1 MNVILSSGG
10 STILYVELLNEK
22 GENQPYSHRF
32 LPFSISPPRYRTETC
47 FKDKLGTRI
56 IGVLSRIMM
65 TETKFGIR
73 VASYTLEIKKC
84 NYNLIIIPNTLY

>member
-47 FKDKLGTRI
+47 FKDKLTRI

-65 TETKFGIR
+65 TEKKIR
-73 VASYTLEIKKC
+73 
-84 NYNLIIIPNTLY
+84 NTSS

>member
-47 FKDKLGTRI
+47 FKDKLHGDPYHR
-56 IGVLSRIMM
+56 GV
-65 TETKFGIR
+65 
-73 VASYTLEIKKC
+73 
-84 NYNLIIIPNTLY
+84 IPYHDD